1 MAPADII
8 TSAQDEEERRTNSIL
23 QIAFGI
29 GQDVDIDVTSILRPR
44 RSALRPAEHHD
55 GDHALHGEPTSVH
68 RCKALFLMG
77 KGMYTGSWMDIPIMN
92 WPVQRKEWWDLLP
105 VFSDVEE

>member
-68 RCKALFLMG
+68 RCKALFLKG
-77 KGMYTGSWMDIPIMN
+77 KGKYTAGWKNIQITN
-92 WPVQRKEWWDLLP
+92 WPVRSK
-105 VFSDVEE
+105 